1 MKEDEKVPEA
11 KKPEAAISG
20 PEKSA
25 AGMDPTTTTTT
36 TTATDKNVSAAVDPS
51 EPVQPHDHTGKIITK
66 QHTNLFQHLDR
77 HIRLHQSC
85 SFSQILKMEKY
96 RAVVGALLQDRG
108 RMFKRL

>member
-51 EPVQPHDHTGKIITK
+51 ELVQPQDQTGEIITK
-66 QHTNLFQHLDR
+66 QRTQEF
-77 HIRLHQSC
+77 
-85 SFSQILKMEKY
+85 F
-96 RAVVGALLQDRG
+96 
-108 RMFKRL
+108 FT